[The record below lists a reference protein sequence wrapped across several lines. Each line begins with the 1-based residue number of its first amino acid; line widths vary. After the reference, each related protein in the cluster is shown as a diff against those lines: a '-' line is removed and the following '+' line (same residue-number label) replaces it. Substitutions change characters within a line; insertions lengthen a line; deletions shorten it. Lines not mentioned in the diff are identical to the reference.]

1 MTGKATAAVPGQAQ
15 SRSPQIKG
23 FWVHVAIYV
32 IVNSLLTAGWAMG
45 GGGFFWPIYLMTA
58 WGLGVVV
65 NGFLAFGRRPGG
77 DGPPRTR

>member
-1 MTGKATAAVPGQAQ
+1 MTGKSTDMPDQALRRRLQ
-15 SRSPQIKG
+15 VKG

-32 IVNSLLTAGWAMG
+32 IINSLLTAGWAMG

-65 NGFLAFGRRPGG
+65 NGFLVFGGRLGG
-77 DGPPRTR
+77 DGPPRAR